1 MAVEFQELTSQEG
14 LKQLNDYLLTRSYI
28 TGYQASRDDLSVFA
42 ALRQPVPVEFVN
54 LSRWHS
60 HIAALVGSSFSGAAV
75 GVHIENG
82 ATSAA
87 ATSQDFAPSPALESA
102 AATPEAPAEEGD
114 DDLDLF
120 GDETEEEA
128 AAAAEREAAKKAAGT
143 KKKESGKSS
152 VLLDVKPWDD
162 ETDMKKL
169 EECVRSVSMPG
180 LFWGASK
187 FVQVVAG
194 IKKLQIMMTIL
205 LMMKSLLTTS
215 LRIISHQSPT
225 MSIFR
230 AVTLLLSTKFKNNV
244 LEQGMV

>member
-1 MAVEFQELTSQEG
+1 VAKESTAVIMAVKFQELTSQEG

-42 ALRQPVPVEFVN
+42 ALRQPVPAEFVN

-60 HIAALVGSSFSGAAV
+60 HIAALVGPSFSGAAV
-75 GVHIENG
+75 GVHIESG

-87 ATSQDFAPSPALESA
+87 ATSQDLESA
-102 AATPEAPAEEGD
+102 AATPAAPAEEGD

-194 IKKLQIMMTIL
+194 IKKLQIMMTIVDDEVSVDNL
-205 LMMKSLLTTS
+205 IEDHLTS
-215 LRIISHQSPT
+215 EPNNEYIQSCD
-225 MSIFR
+225 IVAFN
-230 AVTLLLSTKFKNNV
+230 KI
-244 LEQGMV
+244 